1 MSDTP
6 FKIGMYL
13 GELRLPLE
21 AAMAKAAEI
30 GAESVWYDRLPG
42 DSPMVEMTD
51 QEADRVAELGAE
63 HDLEIFAVG
72 ASGSFKKVHLCDL
85 DAERLDE
92 HPDFVRELK
101 ELTRA
106 MQIAKRLGVSTVSTF
121 TFAWPGEYIGGKP
134 TWPMRWLTRGG
145 VITDSDMDKLVVIF
159 SRVLEEAEQY
169 DVNLALGMMPW
180 NFTNTTGN
188 FRQLAERLGS
198 RRIKVMWGPSD
209 NWNSG
214 EWDVATSGFDNVWP
228 YLHGLHLK
236 DLRVVDGLR
245 NDFEYCPIGEGD
257 VDYPTIFRTLRDH
270 QSDVVLSLSTH
281 FLPPSGSAEEAMRI
295 NYANLRRLID
305 AL

>member
-1 MSDTP
+1 MRSFAASRFHPVNEWEGRTETRQRICEQEERIVSDTP

-134 TWPMRWLTRGG
+134 T
-145 VITDSDMDKLVVIF
+145 
-159 SRVLEEAEQY
+159 
-169 DVNLALGMMPW
+169 
-180 NFTNTTGN
+180 
-188 FRQLAERLGS
+188 
-198 RRIKVMWGPSD
+198 
-209 NWNSG
+209 
-214 EWDVATSGFDNVWP
+214 
-228 YLHGLHLK
+228 
-236 DLRVVDGLR
+236 
-245 NDFEYCPIGEGD
+245 
-257 VDYPTIFRTLRDH
+257 
-270 QSDVVLSLSTH
+270 
-281 FLPPSGSAEEAMRI
+281 
-295 NYANLRRLID
+295 
-305 AL
+305 